1 MSHLKKSKEPEQPKP
16 PQSDNARLFMKA
28 MGILIVF
35 LIALTIA
42 KAYVAASV
50 QSDTTITVQQKLG
63 IQPYTVD
70 YDIVSTDGNRYTM
83 FGNQRWFEEK
93 ASIPAEDRY
102 NKFQEG
108 GMFTIHTHGISVPA
122 LKMYPNII
130 TIQQALSIEKPC
142 PKNETLEQNHP
153 EMI

>member
-1 MSHLKKSKEPEQPKP
+1 VSHLKKSKEPDQSKP
-16 PQSDNARLFMKA
+16 PQSNNARLFMKA

-50 QSDTTITVQQKLG
+50 QNDTTITVQKKLG
-63 IQPYTVD
+63 IQPATVD
-70 YDIVSTDGNRYTM
+70 YDIISTDGIRYTM
-83 FGNQRWFEEK
+83 ADGRWFEP
-93 ASIPAEDRY
+93 ATPNFPAEMRY
-102 NKFQEG
+102 DKLQEG
-108 GMFTIHTHGISVPA
+108 GMFTIHTHGISFAP
-122 LKMYPNII
+122 LSMYPNII